1 MHAAMPAEDRGV
13 FEARAIRLFKLLER
27 KGLGDNRATLAMAI
41 DFRLQALAR
50 LQKDSVLRGWSIPG
64 AEPGLEYIHADVLKA
79 AAQEPII
86 EDEAKQAA
94 FDAESFRHRVLANA
108 EARGRA

>member
-1 MHAAMPAEDRGV
+1 
-13 FEARAIRLFKLLER
+13 
-27 KGLGDNRATLAMAI
+27 MAI

-50 LQKDSVLRGWSIPG
+50 LRKDSVLRGWSIPG
-64 AEPGLEYIHADVLKA
+64 AEPGLRYIHADVLKA

-94 FDAESFRHRVLANA
+94 FDAESFRRRVLANA